1 MRHSVIEIVNAM
13 YTITAAN
20 VIATNRQSNFANRT
34 AATRVNSSTTGMI
47 ENSMYDS
54 SVEMPRVPRSMSRD
68 TPPVWRSR

>member
-1 MRHSVIEIVNAM
+1 M
-13 YTITAAN
+13 YTATAAK
-20 VIATNRQSNFANRT
+20 VTAGKRQSKRVIRSNATSANSRI
-34 AATRVNSSTTGMI
+34 TGMI